1 MTSCSRGAF
10 HTLLLMLAAL
20 AATAA
25 ELPAA
30 GSLPEGERIGLVLGG
45 GGARG
50 AAHIGV
56 LKVLEREHIPVHAI
70 AGTSVGA
77 IVGALYATGRSPEEI
92 EKLIESIDW
101 SDLFRDSPDR
111 EAQPMRQKETDLGNL
126 ANVEIGV
133 NEGGLSYPSSL
144 VRGQK
149 MGLLMRSWFSGRSA
163 MKSFDDLPI
172 PFRSVATD
180 IGVVKPVVFSSGDLA
195 LAVRASMAVPG
206 AFAPVQHD
214 GKVLVDGGIVDNVPI
229 DVVRTMGVDRLI
241 IVDVGSPL
249 LPAESVDSG
258 PKILLQM
265 ISGLMIARTEE
276 QLRAMSP
283 GDVYLRPELGAM
295 SSADFP
301 GAGGSRTVAQVRR
314 SRGTV
319 PGMAQHAAARDHRG
333 SRDFLCPREQRE
345 QPHIGVRARP
355 YSPAAGPAPGP

>member
-163 MKSFDDLPI
+163 MKSFE
-172 PFRSVATD
+172 
-180 IGVVKPVVFSSGDLA
+180 
-195 LAVRASMAVPG
+195 ASP
-206 AFAPVQHD
+206 P
-214 GKVLVDGGIVDNVPI
+214 
-229 DVVRTMGVDRLI
+229 T
-241 IVDVGSPL
+241 S
-249 LPAESVDSG
+249 EW
-258 PKILLQM
+258 
-265 ISGLMIARTEE
+265 
-276 QLRAMSP
+276 
-283 GDVYLRPELGAM
+283 
-295 SSADFP
+295 
-301 GAGGSRTVAQVRR
+301 
-314 SRGTV
+314 
-319 PGMAQHAAARDHRG
+319 
-333 SRDFLCPREQRE
+333 
-345 QPHIGVRARP
+345 
-355 YSPAAGPAPGP
+355 